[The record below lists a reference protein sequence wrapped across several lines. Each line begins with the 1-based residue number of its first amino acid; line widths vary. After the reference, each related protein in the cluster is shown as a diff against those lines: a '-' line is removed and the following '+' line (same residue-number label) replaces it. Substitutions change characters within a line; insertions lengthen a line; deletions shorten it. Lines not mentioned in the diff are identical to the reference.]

1 MAKFREGTI
10 LREASDNAKAL
21 ADFQL
26 EIKTKRIW
34 KGLETCNQFGYA
46 IGCSEP
52 TANKYQNYPLM
63 IRMSTMQKIVKALK
77 PDIGIML
84 RFLGYS
90 DKEIE
95 KYAKELMTP

>member
-10 LREASDNAKAL
+10 LREASATAKAL
-21 ADFQL
+21 DDFQR
-26 EIKTKRIW
+26 EMKSKRIW
-34 KGLETCNQFGYA
+34 AGLETTEKFSYA
-46 IGCSEP
+46 IDCSTP
-52 TANKYQNYPLM
+52 TTNKYQNYPTI
-63 IRMSTMQKIVKALK
+63 IRMDTMQKIVKVLK

-95 KYAKELMTP
+95 KYAKELMKL

>member
-10 LREASDNAKAL
+10 LREASDAAKAL
-21 ADFQL
+21 DDFQR
-26 EIKTKRIW
+26 EMKSKRIW
-34 KGLETCNQFGYA
+34 KRMATNEEFSYA
-46 IGCSEP
+46 IDCSIP
-52 TANKYQNYPLM
+52 TVYKYQNYPTL
-63 IRMSTMQKIVKALK
+63 IRMDTMQKIVKVLK

>member
-10 LREASDNAKAL
+10 LREASDTAKAL
-21 ADFQL
+21 DDFQR

-34 KGLETCNQFGYA
+34 SGYESTQKFA
-46 IGCSEP
+46 YAVNLTPP
-52 TANKYQNYPLM
+52 TVSKYQNYPTM
-63 IRMSTMQKIVKALK
+63 IRMDVMQKIVKVLK

-90 DKEIE
+90 DKEINA
-95 KYAKELMTP
+95 YAKELTAP